1 MNLIISPKITV
12 LSIAFFLIFGLP
24 IGEPNY
30 KNLYQEQ
37 LEQTEQLEQ
46 RLENLEQ
53 QYNVQV
59 QQTKTTEEQL
69 NQAQTNI
76 HQLKGENDL
85 LLANEARL
93 QEEVKYLKRLI
104 EDDLSND
111 EREKALDEREKGLDN
126 REEKINQLFNENKS
140 YLDERENKLN
150 DRENVLNNK
159 TESLANEQRK
169 IGEIKGK
176 LDEVVKREDERKE
189 EVNRLRKEESQQ
201 ENSKEFWKNI
211 VLFGSPAIIVFMII
225 LSVPYLIWSQK
236 RLTVLKQE
244 LSFYQQSPKPVT
256 QTEDSNQ
263 QLNSHNEKNL
273 PKSKKS
279 A

>member
-1 MNLIISPKITV
+1 M
-12 LSIAFFLIFGLP
+12 
-24 IGEPNY
+24 
-30 KNLYQEQ
+30 
-37 LEQTEQLEQ
+37 
-46 RLENLEQ
+46 
-53 QYNVQV
+53 
-59 QQTKTTEEQL
+59 
-69 NQAQTNI
+69 
-76 HQLKGENDL
+76 

-111 EREKALDEREKGLDN
+111 EREKALDVRERGLDD
-126 REEKINQLFNENKS
+126 REDQINQYLNERKS
-140 YLDERENKLN
+140 YLDDRQNQLN

-159 TESLANEQRK
+159 TESLANEQRE
-169 IGEIKGK
+169 IGEFKGK
-176 LDEVVKREDERKE
+176 LDEVVNIKDELKE
-189 EVNRLRKEESQQ
+189 EVNRLRKEELQQ

-211 VLFGSPAIIVFMII
+211 VLFGSPATLLFIII